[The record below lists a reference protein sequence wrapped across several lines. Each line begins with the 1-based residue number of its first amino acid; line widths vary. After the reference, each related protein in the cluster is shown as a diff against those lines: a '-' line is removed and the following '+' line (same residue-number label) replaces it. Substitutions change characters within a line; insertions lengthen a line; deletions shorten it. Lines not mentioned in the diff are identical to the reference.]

1 MGNKI
6 FNILAINDIRY
17 LKITFANINSYHKL
31 DGGKQQFKIYIDK
44 DGENFLLKNKNKLNH
59 ETLVTYKIFKSDKY
73 WQKNKIKIYEDYH
86 LKDDFII
93 IDADSLWYNLPK
105 FYEDKITF
113 LNISYQLKEHG
124 DHKGLHTLNDEITPN
139 YTNNQIGVL
148 HIPLSLQ
155 YPSLLEEWYKL
166 CDKIYSLKNVRPG
179 VNTQCEQ
186 LAISLISQL
195 NNLPLN
201 FLKGSNN
208 GPRNTHIVQSL
219 YWSCFKD
226 GVKNQ
231 QLKNHGW
238 R

>member
-1 MGNKI
+1 MGDKI

-17 LKITFANINSYHKL
+17 LKIAIVNINSYHKL

-59 ETLVTYKIFKSDKY
+59 ETLVTYKIFESDKY

-86 LKDDFII
+86 
-93 IDADSLWYNLPK
+93 NLPK
-105 FYEDKITF
+105 FYEDKVTF
-113 LNISYQLKEHG
+113 LNVSYHLKEHG
-124 DHKGLHTLNDEITPN
+124 DHKGLHTLNGAITPN
-139 YTNNQIGVL
+139 HTNNQIGVL

-179 VNTQCEQ
+179 VNNQCEQ

-201 FLKGSNN
+201 FLKGLNN
-208 GPRNTHIVQSL
+208 GPSNTHIIQSL
-219 YWSCFKD
+219 YWSCYKD